1 LKKIY
6 YNTFAVG
13 NLIKFRDEESENLG
27 LIIGRPVGRPGRY
40 LFEDDRGSGFHFN
53 EDDDYLT
60 LAIPVLYRY
69 QRYNIPI
76 RSIILDDNE

>member
-13 NLIKFRDEESENLG
+13 NLIKFRDEESEKLG
-27 LIIGRPVGRPGRY
+27 LIIARPVGRPGRY
-40 LFEDDRGSGFHFN
+40 LFEDDRGSGFHFVK
-53 EDDDYLT
+53 DDEYLT
-60 LAIPVLYRY
+60 LSVPVLYRY

-76 RSIILDDNE
+76 RSIILDE